1 MSTKK
6 PGRFAQAA
14 LRFLG
19 LDGHLSLEPE
29 LLRALLATSSG
40 KHVTVD
46 SALQLSAVFSC
57 VSLISETVST
67 LPLKI
72 YQRKAD
78 GSRDVAVKHPLYNL
92 LCRSPNYEMT
102 PSRFMLMIVA
112 SICLWGNSY
121 IEIIRSASGRII
133 SLNPLLPQNM
143 VVTRNKTNGM
153 LKYTYTES
161 SVKREITEKNMM
173 HVRGFG
179 IDGVMGLF
187 KVQKARETIG
197 AAQAAEEAAA
207 KFFENGLQTS
217 GLLSAQGIKKI
228 LV

>member
-1 MSTKK
+1 
-6 PGRFAQAA
+6 
-14 LRFLG
+14 
-19 LDGHLSLEPE
+19 
-29 LLRALLATSSG
+29 
-40 KHVTVD
+40 
-46 SALQLSAVFSC
+46 
-57 VSLISETVST
+57 
-67 LPLKI
+67 
-72 YQRKAD
+72 
-78 GSRDVAVKHPLYNL
+78 
-92 LCRSPNYEMT
+92 
-102 PSRFMLMIVA
+102 MIVA

-121 IEIIRSASGRII
+121 IEIIRSVHQADYFIESIVA
-133 SLNPLLPQNM
+133 QKHE

-207 KFFENGLQTS
+207 KFFENGLQSS
-217 GLLSAQGIKKI
+217 GLLSAQGKLTPDQRESLRDNMNKFMGSKNAGKMIV
-228 LV
+228 LENGMRNTTASP